1 MARVER
7 EKVEEEEEVKVKS
20 KVKTNSTFEGVNNPG
35 MYRPFLTRRRALGK
49 AVIRESHRQILPLH
63 PRKLSR
69 RIITCHYSH
78 TATMPKVSL
87 EKVHKQISKKRGV
100 LNIMHENSRDAHR
113 LRKAGARVDRLSR
126 HSHTVNR
133 ARQPYS
139 KTHTCPCR
147 RPLI

>member
-1 MARVER
+1 
-7 EKVEEEEEVKVKS
+7 
-20 KVKTNSTFEGVNNPG
+20 
-35 MYRPFLTRRRALGK
+35 
-49 AVIRESHRQILPLH
+49 
-63 PRKLSR
+63 
-69 RIITCHYSH
+69 
-78 TATMPKVSL
+78 MPKVSL

-139 KTHTCPCR
+139 EIHSLVYNYTY
-147 RPLI
+147 LIQLVDRIEYIHEAVQEYTDALSTEQMTEFVAKYVPMHQPSRNHH